1 MGVDPAAEGGPD
13 AVWERFEEETGH
25 ADKKRAPR
33 GGCVKVNETGTNG
46 PQNRSAGQKCLLL
59 VGSIGPLGHM
69 PASGTV
75 AVAVAGVPLAWL
87 MRENLSLGW
96 YLAVSVV
103 FTLFAIWLHDVGDRL
118 LGEKD
123 SRKLVLDE
131 LAGFWFAV
139 VIVPLTWQ
147 MFVIAFFA
155 ERFIDIAK
163 VPPANIIER
172 RVPGGAGVVLD
183 DVVAGIY
190 TLLLLLAVETW
201 VPAHLWGG

>member
-1 MGVDPAAEGGPD
+1 MDTDGQL
-13 AVWERFEEETGH
+13 
-25 ADKKRAPR
+25 KRTP
-33 GGCVKVNETGTNG
+33 
-46 PQNRSAGQKCLLL
+46 GQRLLLL
-59 VGSIGPLGHM
+59 VGSVGPLGHM

-75 AVAVAGVPLAWL
+75 AVAVAGVPLAWM
-87 MRENLSLGW
+87 MRM
-96 YLAVSVV
+96 YLALGTYLVVSVV
-103 FTLFAIWLHDVGDRL
+103 FTLFAVWLHDVGDRL

-139 VIVPLTWQ
+139 VLIPMTWQ
-147 MFVIAFFA
+147 MFAAAFFL

-172 RVPGGAGVVLD
+172 RVPGGAGVVGD

-190 TLLLLLAVETW
+190 TMLVLLLVEIF
-201 VPAHLWGG
+201 VPAYLWGGVG

>member
-1 MGVDPAAEGGPD
+1 MSDSGQV
-13 AVWERFEEETGH
+13 ERSMFQ
-25 ADKKRAPR
+25 R
-33 GGCVKVNETGTNG
+33 V
-46 PQNRSAGQKCLLL
+46 LLL

-87 MRENLSLGW
+87 MRTQLTFW
-96 YLAVSVV
+96 PYLIVTVV
-103 FTLFAIWLHDVGDRL
+103 FTVFSIWLHDVGDRI

-131 LAGFWFAV
+131 LSGFWFATLLM
-139 VIVPLTWQ
+139 PPTWQ
-147 MFVIAFFA
+147 MFAFAFFM
-155 ERFIDIAK
+155 ERFIDIIK
-163 VPPANIIER
+163 VPPANWIED

-190 TLLLLLAVETW
+190 TLGLLLAIERFLPVW
-201 VPAHLWGG
+201 VWGG